1 MKIAVLCGGISPE
14 RNVSLSS
21 GRAVAKALMEL
32 GHEVTLHD
40 PANGAQCRL
49 DIDSMTI
56 PTTPPTEAELAS
68 FSSKKLIECVASGC
82 MDSVDIA
89 FSVLHGK
96 YGEDGVMQALLQA
109 RGIAYTG
116 SEVMASALAMDKL
129 HSKIMF
135 NAAGVPTP
143 SWAVIRTNDEITD
156 DLLKEIRSEFPRG
169 MVVKPNDQGSTVGM
183 SIITNGNLDDLRSAV
198 LLALNYS
205 DVALIEN
212 YIEGRELTVAVLGSE
227 ALPIIEI
234 APDGGFYD
242 YEHKYTKGMSQY
254 ICPAELDESITD
266 FIQNLAVTAHKVL
279 GCRGYSR
286 VDFRLDEDF
295 QPWCLEVNTLPGMT
309 ETSLVPKAAQAEEIS
324 FSELCGRI
332 IHLSLPNSVE

>member
-14 RNVSLSS
+14 RNVSLNS
-21 GRAVAKALMEL
+21 GKAVAKALMEL

-49 DIDSMTI
+49 DIDSMII
-56 PTTPPTEAELAS
+56 PNTPPTDAELAS
-68 FSSKKLIECVASGC
+68 FSPKKLIECVASGC

-96 YGEDGVMQALLQA
+96 YGEDGIMQALLQA
-109 RGIAYTG
+109 RGIPYTG

-143 SWAVIRTNDEITD
+143 PWAVVRADDELNET
-156 DLLKEIRSEFPRG
+156 LLKELRSEFPNG
-169 MVVKPNDQGSTVGM
+169 IVVKPNDQGSTVGM
-183 SIITNGNLDDLRSAV
+183 SIITNGNLDDLENAIV
-198 LLALNYS
+198 LALQYS
-205 DVALIEN
+205 DVVLLES

-227 ALPIIEI
+227 ALPLIEI

-254 ICPAELDESITD
+254 ICPAELDEGVTD

-286 VDFRLDEDF
+286 VDFRLDEDY

-309 ETSLVPKAAQAEEIS
+309 ETSLVPKAAQADDIS
-324 FSELCGRI
+324 FAELCERI
-332 IHLSLPNSVE
+332 IKLSLPKSVE